1 MDSGCWISNQV
12 EQVDFGRGQKIDNC
26 CQTGEEEKAGVS
38 EDERM
43 IVIRKGEREERQCR
57 GKKSEDIQF
66 HAELFECS
74 RTID

>member
-26 CQTGEEEKAGVS
+26 CQTGEEEKAGVL
-38 EDERM
+38 ENERM

-57 GKKSEDIQF
+57 G
-66 HAELFECS
+66 
-74 RTID
+74 